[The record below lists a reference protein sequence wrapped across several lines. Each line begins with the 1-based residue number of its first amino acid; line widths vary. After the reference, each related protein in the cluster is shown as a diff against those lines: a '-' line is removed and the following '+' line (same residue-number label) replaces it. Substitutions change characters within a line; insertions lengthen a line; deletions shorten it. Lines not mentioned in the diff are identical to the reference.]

1 MIDLHL
7 GAVGE
12 VAGWDSMLLLDFGI
26 NHGKLVNQIVLL
38 AFFAKNC
45 GHLLLQIAD
54 NVGMSLRGKA
64 SSVETLNHNNC
75 ISNICLNIYIR
86 FSYPR

>member
-1 MIDLHL
+1 
-7 GAVGE
+7 
-12 VAGWDSMLLLDFGI
+12 MLLLDLGE

-54 NVGMSLRGKA
+54 DVGMSLGGEKK
-64 SSVETLNHNNC
+64 SVHL
-75 ISNICLNIYIR
+75 IL
-86 FSYPR
+86 